1 MIGIVSYGGYIPRL
15 RLNRMS
21 IFQEMG
27 WFAPAI
33 VMVAQGER
41 SFCNWD
47 EDSLTMAVAASQDC
61 LQGVDPSALEAL
73 TLCSTTLPFA
83 DRLNA
88 GIVKTA
94 LNLRDD
100 LRTQDVTASLRSGTS
115 ALITALNSLR
125 EGTPRS
131 HLVTA
136 ADKREAKAAYFYEMW
151 FGDGAASLLVGN
163 TDVIAEFL
171 GSHSLSLDFV
181 DHYRGSQNKYDYM
194 WEERWVRD
202 EGYGKIIPAAINGL
216 FQKLSISLD
225 EVDRLVFPCFFKAEH
240 RGIAKKLGAA
250 PEKVQDNLHEVCGET
265 GAAHPL
271 VLFIQAL
278 EQARPGERILL
289 AGFGQGCDA
298 LYFRVTE
305 NIKKL
310 APRIGIAGSL
320 KNKKTVDNYPKFL
333 KFRDLVQT
341 EMGIRA
347 EAPTQTAMTV
357 LYRKRQMIL
366 GLVGGRCTACGT
378 PQFPKMDICVNPDC
392 RKFYTQE
399 EYEFAQKS
407 AFIKTFTG
415 DLLTVSLDPPAVYGM
430 IQFDDG
436 GRFMADF
443 TDCELAEVWV
453 GQPVRLSFRKRYTD
467 KERGFSGYFWKAV
480 PLPVKRPVEEKKAIG
495 IRFDGRVAVVTGAGA
510 GLGRAYALE
519 LAARGAKVVVN
530 DLGGPRDGSGAGSAG
545 PADRVVEEI
554 RAAGGEALANY
565 DSVSGP
571 EGGEALI
578 RQAVEAFGRVD
589 IVINNAGIL
598 RDKSLLNMAPEEW
611 EKVLAVH
618 LNGAYGVT
626 RPAFRQMR
634 EQKYGR
640 IILTTSAAGLFG
652 NFGQANYSA
661 AKLALLG
668 MMNTLKLEGEK
679 YDIKVNTVAPV
690 AATRLTEDILPPD
703 LFERLK
709 PEFVSPL
716 VLYLSSEQCRETG
729 QVFNAGLG
737 FFNRAA
743 VVTGPGILIGDG
755 RSVPTPEDI
764 EKNWQSIHSLKGAKE
779 FYNTTLAFGEML
791 MGGGSQPEAV
801 SPAAAPEGPT
811 VQSVFDG
818 LPKAFQVEKAA
829 GVDVVFQFQISGPG
843 GGEWYASVKDV
854 ACTVRRG
861 KHEKPTTTIKMQDG
875 DFLNLMSGKLP
886 AMQAFTGGKLKIE
899 GDLMKSQLI
908 DKLFKF

>member
-1 MIGIVSYGGYIPRL
+1 MIGITSYGGYIPRL

-61 LQGVDPSALEAL
+61 LRGLDQSRVEAL
-73 TLCSTTLPFA
+73 FLASTTLPFA
-83 DRLNA
+83 DRGNA

-100 LRTQDVTASLRSGTS
+100 LLVQDMTSSQRAGTGALLTALGSLRDRPGGE
-115 ALITALNSLR
+115 I
-125 EGTPRS
+125 
-131 HLVTA
+131 LVTA
-136 ADKREAKAAYFYEMW
+136 ADKRETKGAYFYEMW
-151 FGDGAASLLVGN
+151 FGDGAASLLVGREK
-163 TDVIAEFL
+163 VIAEFL
-171 GSHSLSLDFV
+171 GSHSLALDFV
-181 DHYRGSQNKYDYM
+181 DHYRGARNQYDYM

-202 EGYGKIIPAAINGL
+202 EGYAKIIPAAVEGL
-216 FQKLSISLD
+216 FEKLGISMD
-225 EVDRLVFPCFFKAEH
+225 DVDRFVFPCFFKAEH
-240 RGIAKKLGAA
+240 RAIARKLGAA
-250 PEKVQDNLHEVCGET
+250 PEKVQDNLHEEIGET

-271 VLFIQAL
+271 VMFVRTL
-278 EQARPGERILL
+278 EQARPGDRILL

-305 NIKKL
+305 NIRDL
-310 APRIGIAGSL
+310 PARTGISGSL
-320 KNKKTVDNYPKFL
+320 KNKKTIDNYPKFL
-333 KFRDLVQT
+333 KFRDLIQT

-357 LYRKRQMIL
+357 LWRKRQMIL
-366 GLVGGRCTACGT
+366 GLTGGRCTACGT

-392 RKFYTQE
+392 RQIRTQE
-399 EYEFAQKS
+399 DYAFAGKP

-415 DLLTVSLDPPAVYGM
+415 DLLTVSVDPPAVYGM
-430 IQFDDG
+430 IQFEEG

-443 TDCELAEVWV
+443 TDCELADVWV
-453 GQPVRLSFRKRYTD
+453 GQPVRLSFRRRYTD
-467 KERGFSGYFWKAV
+467 RDRGFTGYFWKAI
-480 PLPVKRPVEEKKAIG
+480 PLPVPRPREEHQAAG
-495 IRFDGRVAVVTGAGA
+495 IRFAGRVAVVTGAGA

-530 DLGGPRDGSGAGSAG
+530 DLGGARDGSGDGSAG
-545 PADRVVEEI
+545 PADRVAAEI
-554 RAAGGEALANY
+554 REAGGEAVANY
-565 DSVSGP
+565 DSVSTP

-578 RQAVEAFGRVD
+578 HQAIETFGRVD
-589 IVINNAGIL
+589 ILINNAGIL
-598 RDKSLLNMAPEEW
+598 RDKSLLKMTPEEW
-611 EKVLAVH
+611 QKVLAVH
-618 LNGAYGVT
+618 LDGAYYVT
-626 RPAFRQMR
+626 RPAFQRMR
-634 EQKYGR
+634 DQKYGR
-640 IILTTSAAGLFG
+640 VILTTSAAGLFG

-668 MMNTLKLEGEK
+668 LMNTLKLEGEK

-709 PEFVSPL
+709 PEFVTPL
-716 VLYLSSEQCRETG
+716 VLYLSSEQCGETG

-737 FFNRAA
+737 YFNKAA
-743 VVTGPGILIGDG
+743 VVTGPGTMIGDG
-755 RSVPTPEDI
+755 RTVPTPEDI
-764 EKNWQSIHSLKGAKE
+764 ERHWEAINALTGAKE
-779 FYNTTLAFGEML
+779 YFNTTLAFGDML
-791 MGGGSQPEAV
+791 LGGNSASETAV
-801 SPAAAPEGPT
+801 PALEGPD
-811 VQSVFDG
+811 VAAVFTG
-818 LPKAFQVEKAA
+818 LPQAFRADKAA
-829 GVDVVFQFQISGPG
+829 GVDVIFQFRISGPG
-843 GGEWYASVKDV
+843 GGDWFAVIRDG
-854 ACTVRRG
+854 ACTVTAG
-861 KHEKPTTTIKMQDG
+861 QHEKPTTTIRMADG

-886 AMQAFTGGKLKIE
+886 AMQAFTAGKLKIE

-908 DKLFKF
+908 EKLFKF